1 MNNLSNLKF
10 KFYLSLTF
18 NLYLLTLL
26 YILLSKFTINII
38 IIKNKIVKKNIT
50 KFKNNNGRKKR
61 NIKFY

>member
-18 NLYLLTLL
+18 NLYLLTLF

-38 IIKNKIVKKNIT
+38 IIKNKIVKKIK
-50 KFKNNNGRKKR
+50 KFRNNNGRKKR
-61 NIKFY
+61 NVKFY